1 MLIFFLDNIQFSFKV
16 YRVNTTTPTKEIVV
30 VAVKSET
37 TSTVAE
43 KKNMKKFISQTITQN
58 FLSLI

>member
-16 YRVNTTTPTKEIVV
+16 YNVNTTTPTKEIVV